1 MKGDQHI
8 RNAFVRAAKTLATL
22 KCRLYRTEAMMF
34 DVFDV
39 FDANLERKERKI
51 IF

>member
-34 DVFDV
+34 DVFD
-39 FDANLERKERKI
+39 ANLERKERKI